1 MLAETATDTAVDA
14 ASMLPELRA
23 TMLIPPSVEDS
34 KDRSAKAS
42 TVLAML
48 LSDSEMPSEAE
59 PPVAPKDAATDTAI
73 TDEEMVEVSSALRLM
88 SPSTRT
94 PRSVVLA
101 T

>member
-1 MLAETATDTAVDA
+1 
-14 ASMLPELRA
+14 
-23 TMLIPPSVEDS
+23 
-34 KDRSAKAS
+34 
-42 TVLAML
+42 ML